1 MTIAIHV
8 IIEYKID
15 KIAYQLKEGKII
27 LCAMIQRL
35 KIKPTLG
42 ENYGGVIIDT
52 WKLEGLQMDNFTIE
66 LNSNTVYKAC
76 KWP

>member
-1 MTIAIHV
+1 MNAKENDKIDMTIAIHV
-8 IIEYKID
+8 IIVSKIE

-42 ENYGGVIIDT
+42 ERTIVIIDT
-52 WKLEGLQMDNFTIE
+52 WKAFRWIISP
-66 LNSNTVYKAC
+66 LN
-76 KWP
+76 